1 MRELKDLAARYKSGE
16 VIVYNQLVMAYN
28 RLHTMTNAIRL
39 DVESG
44 LRKIR
49 RGSKPWSPKLQ
60 TYRDTIELWGR
71 AVKLKL
77 GVKTSHTEL
86 KRFASR
92 LHIYEWVY
100 VDLATAQARYQE
112 AKQAYKKEKANAD
125 NWRDDH
131 IEALVEAKALA
142 SGQTIE
148 LEQKLLYWKEK
159 ARRLGAVSKQIRQKP
174 MKEPVRRIECTAHA
188 RYHCSGMCSFQ
199 LQTANPISIDP
210 LSLRTTRKSN
220 WVPC

>member
-1 MRELKDLAARYKSGE
+1 LATRYKSGE
-16 VIVYNQLVMAYN
+16 VIVYNQLVTAYN
-28 RLHTMTNAIRL
+28 QLHTKTNEIRS

-49 RGSKPWSPKLQ
+49 RGGKPWSPKLQ
-60 TYRDTIELWGR
+60 IYRDTIELWGR

-77 GVKTSHTEL
+77 GVKTSRTEL

-112 AKQAYKKEKANAD
+112 AKRAYKKEKANAD

-142 SGQTIE
+142 SGRTIE
-148 LEQKLLYWKEK
+148 LEQKLVFHEG
-159 ARRLGAVSKQIRQKP
+159 ARVKSRVTPL
-174 MKEPVRRIECTAHA
+174 
-188 RYHCSGMCSFQ
+188 
-199 LQTANPISIDP
+199 IDNNTIPHP
-210 LSLRTTRKSN
+210 LDELS
-220 WVPC
+220 V